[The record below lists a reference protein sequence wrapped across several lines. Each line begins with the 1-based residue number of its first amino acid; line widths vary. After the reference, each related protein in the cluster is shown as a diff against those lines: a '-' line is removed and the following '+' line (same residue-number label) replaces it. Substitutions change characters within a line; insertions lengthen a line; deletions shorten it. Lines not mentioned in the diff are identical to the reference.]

1 MSTAISAGSQAPGA
15 TRRRRRKTDY
25 VAVVLGF
32 FTILTIIFI
41 VAPILVVVVVSFS
54 SESYVAFPIPG
65 VSMQWYWRIL
75 EYRPFID
82 SLIVSMKL
90 ALAAAV
96 AGSIIS
102 VPAALAI
109 ARSQSPIA
117 SAVASF
123 LLAPLSIPSIVL
135 GFALLY
141 YLSALAFGVS
151 FMALLTAHTVISI
164 PYIART
170 VLVVYRGISPDVE
183 EAAAILGANRWQVLV
198 YVTLPLVRP
207 GIFAGGLF
215 ALLISFDNLP
225 ISFFFGTSSTST
237 LPVVMLSYLQNQ
249 FDPSIAA
256 ISTVQMVIA
265 VVLLLVVDRFY
276 SINKLNAA

>member
-1 MSTAISAGSQAPGA
+1 MNASATWVGPGK
-15 TRRRRRKTDY
+15 RRRRKIDY
-25 VAVVLGF
+25 VAVVLGI
-32 FTILTIIFI
+32 FTVTTLIFI
-41 VAPILVVVVVSFS
+41 VAPILVVVAVSFS
-54 SESYVAFPIPG
+54 SESYVNFPIPG

-75 EYRPFID
+75 EYRPFVD

-102 VPAALAI
+102 MPAALAI
-109 ARSQSPIA
+109 ARSQSSLA
-117 SAVASF
+117 SLMASF
-123 LLAPLSIPSIVL
+123 LLAPLSIPAIVL

-141 YLSALAFGVS
+141 YLSALSFGVS
-151 FMALLTAHTVISI
+151 FLALLTAHTVICV
-164 PYIART
+164 PYISRT
-170 VLVVYRGISPDVE
+170 VLVVYRGIPPDVE

-198 YVTLPLVRP
+198 HVTLPLIRP

-225 ISFFFGTSSTST
+225 ISFFFGTSTTST

-265 VVLLLVVDRFY
+265 VALLLVVDRFY
-276 SINKLNAA
+276 GINKLNAA